1 MLCFCS
7 GFLFFFFFFPP
18 CNAHIALF
26 FCEIRQSEDTEG
38 KVMEVRAAVSAQ
50 GSCPRSFGHGVS
62 SLTDDF
68 ILVIESSAGPPELHC
83 WAWP

>member
-7 GFLFFFFFFPP
+7 GFLFFFFL
-18 CNAHIALF
+18 CNAHTALF

-38 KVMEVRAAVSAQ
+38 KVMAARAAVSTQ
-50 GSCPRSFGHGVS
+50 GSCSCSFGHGVS

-68 ILVIESSAGPPELHC
+68 ILVIESSAGPAELHC
-83 WAWP
+83 RAWP